1 MQATEFGRSERL
13 DPDQMALAL
22 DVDGDIARVR
32 ESCPGL
38 EERLPETPS
47 RRKPLPDHLPR
58 EDVRLDVDGQ
68 TCTCCGGA
76 LHAIGES
83 VSEILDW
90 ETVPLGDDR
99 ASQPQR
105 LKQDARFVGCSTG
118 G

>member
-1 MQATEFGRSERL
+1 MIKISYSGYRFP
-13 DPDQMALAL
+13 PDIIQHAIWLY
-22 DVDGDIARVR
+22 
-32 ESCPGL
+32 
-38 EERLPETPS
+38 
-47 RRKPLPDHLPR
+47 
-58 EDVRLDVDGQ
+58 VRLDVDGQ